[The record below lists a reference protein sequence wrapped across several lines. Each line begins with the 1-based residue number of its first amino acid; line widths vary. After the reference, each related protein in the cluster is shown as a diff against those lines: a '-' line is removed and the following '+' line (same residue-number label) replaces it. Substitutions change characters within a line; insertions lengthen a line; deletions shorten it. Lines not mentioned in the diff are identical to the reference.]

1 MIATVKGPT
10 GWTAQTYID
19 YVGSTEL
26 RIVTHKS
33 LSDTIS
39 TFAELLPTRV
49 VLKSGIVRYT
59 ARSDFRKTYMTSTG
73 RCTEKKVA
81 MQQYEVLQRLDEIK
95 ADCAAFYT
103 ATMQSVEKD
112 VV

>member
-10 GWTAQTYID
+10 GWTATTYID
-19 YVGSTEL
+19 YGGGAEL

-33 LSDTIS
+33 TSGTIS
-39 TFAELLPTRV
+39 TFAEILATRF
-49 VLKSGIVRYT
+49 VLKSGIVKYT

-81 MQQYEVLQRLDEIK
+81 MQQHAVLQRLDEIK
-95 ADCAAFYT
+95 ADCVAFYA
-103 ATMQSVEKD
+103 ATMQATEAV
-112 VV
+112 